1 MRQQGHIELCGYSA
15 ADLARAEAEIQ
26 RLDNP
31 LAKWQVWDRTERLLG
46 INPDVS
52 VVDTRGKDW
61 AEVVRLI
68 NEAHAPR
75 IVLLGKDAPRV
86 GLQVVPDESR
96 LEEVIDEA
104 YQDTGFGVERAPDTL
119 PAPLMHAS
127 LAR

>member
-1 MRQQGHIELCGYSA
+1 MRQHGHIELCGYSA
-15 ADLARAEAEIQ
+15 AAQARAESEIE

-31 LAKWQVWDRTERLLG
+31 LAKWQVWDRNERLLG
-46 INPDVS
+46 ISPDVS

-68 NEAHAPR
+68 NDAHAPR

-104 YQDTGFGVERAPDTL
+104 FHDTGFGVERAPDTL
-119 PAPLMHAS
+119 PAPLLHDS

>member
-1 MRQQGHIELCGYSA
+1 MRHHGHIGLCGYSA
-15 ADLARAEAEIQ
+15 AAQARAEAEIEL
-26 RLDNP
+26 LDDP
-31 LAKWQVWDRTERLLG
+31 LAKWQVWSAGERRLG
-46 INPDVS
+46 IEPDIS
-52 VVDTRGKDW
+52 VVDTRGKNW
-61 AEVVRLI
+61 TEVVRLI

-104 YQDTGFGVERAPDTL
+104 FQDTGFGMERAPDTL
-119 PAPLMHAS
+119 PAPLASMS